1 LEIQT
6 FLKKY
11 LEPKYYFK
19 RGNWFFFVGQAF
31 PTTFYHIYPNTYR
44 NKEAIVFGNNFKIAS
59 QAPRLMLVI
68 SASWETEIVM
78 RRIAD
83 QPRQKVS

>member
-1 LEIQT
+1 
-6 FLKKY
+6 
-11 LEPKYYFK
+11 
-19 RGNWFFFVGQAF
+19 
-31 PTTFYHIYPNTYR
+31 
-44 NKEAIVFGNNFKIAS
+44 VFGNNFKIAS